1 MCLEDFL
8 FSREK
13 KYQRLGSPCSQVSV
27 YLASLS
33 PPLCVQ
39 MISGPMLDMLSEELK
54 EDMIHE
60 LGKILPEGE
69 HP

>member
-8 FSREK
+8 FNRKK
-13 KYQRLGSPCSQVSV
+13 KYQRLGSPCSRISV

-33 PPLCVQ
+33 LPLCVQ
-39 MISGPMLDMLSEELK
+39 MIAGPMLDMLSEELK
-54 EDMIHE
+54 EDMIHK
-60 LGKILPEGE
+60 LGKILPEGK

>member
-1 MCLEDFL
+1 MCLEDFH

-13 KYQRLGSPCSQVSV
+13 KYQRLGSPCSLVSV
-27 YLASLS
+27 YLARLSL
-33 PPLCVQ
+33 PLCVQ
-39 MISGPMLDMLSEELK
+39 MTAGPLLDILSEELK

-60 LGKILPEGE
+60 LEKILPEGE